1 MSLAEVHCVSTTK
14 VHPASYIEKSEDGS
28 SKRIDLNPWDLAF
41 LRRPY
46 MQRGLLFTK
55 PQSIISKQEE
65 EETNNNV
72 MNNMISH
79 LKTSLSN
86 TLDHFYPLAGRLG
99 IEKHEDDNK
108 ISVYIN
114 CNSEGAEFIHATADI
129 SIDNILSPIYTPQSI
144 IDSFFTLHGVLNY
157 EGQSHPLLSIQLHR
171 RKGSLVVYP
180 GATLSPIRSLFMVS
194 AIPEHRLSNIGGKYQ
209 YFLREQF
216 IM

>member
-14 VHPASYIEKSEDGS
+14 VHPASYIDKSEDGS

-86 TLDHFYPLAGRLG
+86 TLDNFYPLAGRLG

-144 IDSFFTLHGVLNY
+144 IDSFFIH
-157 EGQSHPLLSIQLHR
+157 
-171 RKGSLVVYP
+171 
-180 GATLSPIRSLFMVS
+180 
-194 AIPEHRLSNIGGKYQ
+194 
-209 YFLREQF
+209 
-216 IM
+216 

>member
-157 EGQSHPLLSIQLHR
+157 EGQSHPLLSIQLWEILWNNYCVSR
-171 RKGSLVVYP
+171 ISGSIDIEICL
-180 GATLSPIRSLFMVS
+180 PIEIFTAMEKDTGFMEAFS
-194 AIPEHRLSNIGGKYQ
+194 C
-209 YFLREQF
+209 
-216 IM
+216 